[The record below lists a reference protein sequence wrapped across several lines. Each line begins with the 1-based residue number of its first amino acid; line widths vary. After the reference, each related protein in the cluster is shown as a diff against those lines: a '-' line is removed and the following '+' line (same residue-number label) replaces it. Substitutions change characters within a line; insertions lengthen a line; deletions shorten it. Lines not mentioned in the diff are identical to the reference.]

1 MFLALEGPNSF
12 WPLCWGS
19 KKQTATA
26 RSTCEAEMLSLDSGV
41 FGEGLPMQELWETVL
56 DRPMIL
62 TCYQDNASVIQ
73 IIKAGYSPK
82 LRHMK
87 KVHKLNLSALYEI
100 FECPDVLIIYIKTS
114 MQGADPFTKALAP
127 NQWDAALKLMSIFPR
142 AISKT

>member
-1 MFLALEGPNSF
+1 
-12 WPLCWGS
+12 
-19 KKQTATA
+19 
-26 RSTCEAEMLSLDSGV
+26 
-41 FGEGLPMQELWETVL
+41 
-56 DRPMIL
+56 MIL

-73 IIKAGYSPK
+73 IIKAGFSPK

-87 KVHKLNLSALYEI
+87 KVHKLN